1 MKNIL
6 LIFVFLIIAGC
17 GGTTPQQV
25 DIPPNSDIR
34 ADIAFKE
41 DAGVWKADV
50 LFYFSAPVA
59 PGVKESPPQQIVPVE
74 DPKINNE
81 PLTPATS
88 ETGTAYFTTTA
99 ARPALSNVVSARIN
113 GKLYEGKTIPGSAIP
128 NKKISVTLSLK

>member
-1 MKNIL
+1 MKSIL

-41 DAGVWKADV
+41 DAGTWKADV
-50 LFYFSAPVA
+50 VFYFSAPVA
-59 PGVKESPPQQIVPVE
+59 PGAKESPPQQTVPVE

-88 ETGTAYFTTTA
+88 DTGTPYYTTTA
-99 ARPALSNVVSARIN
+99 ARQARSNVVTARVN
-113 GKLYEGKTIPGSAIP
+113 GKLYEGITIPGSAIP
-128 NKKISVTLSLK
+128 NKKISVTLSPK